1 MTGTWFVAFRWI
13 SIIASLLPAVSVLA
27 GPQPT
32 GIILGKPVPR
42 VFQHSDAT
50 FGWNDQLINKATGVF
65 RDFSANVNDLDD
77 TESDIYSGGAN
88 PPQILWDDP
97 KTADPP
103 GTSDVTWS
111 ATGGGAATGN
121 PVQLEMPV
129 GGTEAA
135 VTWDVKI
142 ASLDDQAPPDI
153 ADDPAV
159 TNVDTVTYKVFRDH
173 LARDM
178 ANEADLV
185 SYSAS
190 PVNCVGAARHAY
202 DGTIS
207 GDLIPPWDNENG
219 KIRLFQAEEDPS
231 IPPVIDLTS
240 NFPYVRGGVVVFNRS
255 GHIATCTGN
264 ADGFWEFN
272 GRCYNPQ
279 TWGTGSVQRTLALRR
294 DPLDPTPCFPDAP
307 LGKRFVTMVDY
318 YPPPSGN

>member
-1 MTGTWFVAFRWI
+1 MTVTWFVAFRWI

-42 VFQHSDAT
+42 IFQHSDAT
-50 FGWNDQLINKATGVF
+50 FGWNDQLINKTAGVF
-65 RDFSANVNDLDD
+65 RSFSATVGDLDD
-77 TESDIYSGGAN
+77 AESNLYSGGVTS
-88 PPQILWDDP
+88 PQVLWDDP
-97 KTADPP
+97 KTPDPP
-103 GTSDVTWS
+103 GPTDVVWS
-111 ATGGGAATGN
+111 SSGGGAATGN
-121 PVQLEMPV
+121 PVQLEMPI
-129 GGTEAA
+129 GGTDSA

-185 SYSAS
+185 SYSAN
-190 PVNCVGAARHAY
+190 PGNCVGGAQHAY
-202 DGTIS
+202 S
-207 GDLIPPWDNENG
+207 GQTAQHIPPWQDSTG
-219 KIRLFQAEEDPS
+219 KILLFEAAEDPS
-231 IPPVIDLTS
+231 IPPDTDLTP
-240 NFPYVRGGVVVFNRS
+240 NFPYGRGGVVVFNGN

-264 ADGFWEFN
+264 GDGIWEFN

-279 TWGTGSVQRTLALRR
+279 TWGTGSVSRTLALRR
-294 DPLDPTPCFPDAP
+294 NPSDPYTCFPNVP
-307 LGKRFVTMVDY
+307 PGQRFVTKIDY
-318 YPPPSGN
+318 YPPPADY